1 MNSIYD
7 VTIIGGGPSGLFS
20 AFYAGLR
27 DMKTKIIESQPMLGG
42 KVHVYPEKL
51 IWDIGGLTP
60 ITGQQLI
67 DQSISQ
73 ALTFEPTVCL
83 NTKVQ
88 TIGKVDNIFVITTE
102 SGEKHFSKTVILAIG
117 SGIVNPQKLEIE
129 CCEKFED
136 TNLYYSVQSIHEFKD
151 KSILISGGGHAA
163 IDWAHDLYGFA
174 KDITVI
180 YRGENL
186 SGHEAYI
193 QKIKNNGTPILLNT
207 QIKEFVPS
215 SDRGSIQQV
224 IIEDTKTA
232 EQQAVAV
239 DAVLVNHGFLKERT
253 INFDD
258 SITVERDKER
268 TFMVL
273 TNGKCET
280 SVPGLFAA
288 GDIAEYPSKIHL
300 IAGAY
305 QDALHA
311 VNSAK
316 AYLDPSAHP
325 TARVSS
331 HNETFDERNREIF
344 ESQLKEK
351 TMIL

>member
-1 MNSIYD
+1 MSTIYD

-27 DMKTKIIESQPMLGG
+27 DMKTKIIESQPELGG

-51 IWDIGGLTP
+51 IWDIGGMTP

-67 DQSISQ
+67 DQSIAQ

-88 TIGKVDNIFVITTE
+88 TIGKEDNIFVITSE
-102 SGEKHFSKTVILAIG
+102 SGEKHYSKTVILAIG
-117 SGIVNPQKLEIE
+117 SGIVNHQKLEIE
-129 CCEKFED
+129 GAEKFES
-136 TNLYYSVQSIHEFKD
+136 TNLFYSVRSITDFKD

-163 IDWAHDLYGFA
+163 IDWAHDLNGFA

-180 YRGENL
+180 YRGDKL

-207 QIKEFVPS
+207 QIKKFVNS
-215 SDRGSIQQV
+215 VDGNSIQQV
-224 IIEDTKTA
+224 IIENTQTCEEEA
-232 EQQAVAV
+232 IQV
-239 DAVLVNHGFLKERT
+239 DAVLINHGFLKERT
-253 INFDD
+253 IAFED

-268 TFMVL
+268 TFLVV

-288 GDIAEYPSKIHL
+288 GDIAEYSSKIHL

-316 AYLDPSAHP
+316 AYLDPSAQP
-325 TARVSS
+325 TAQVSS
-331 HNETFDERNREIF
+331 HNETFDDRNREIF
-344 ESQLKEK
+344 ESRLKEK
-351 TMIL
+351 SAIN

>member
-1 MNSIYD
+1 MNTD

-27 DMKTKIIESQPMLGG
+27 NMKTKIIESQPMLGG

-51 IWDIGGLTP
+51 IWDIGGMTP

-67 DQSISQ
+67 EQSITQ
-73 ALTFEPTVCL
+73 ALTFDPTICL

-88 TIGKVDNIFVITTE
+88 TISKENNIFVITTN
-102 SGEKHFSKTVILAIG
+102 SGELHYSKTIILAIG
-117 SGIVNPQKLEIE
+117 SGIVNHQKLEIE
-129 CCEKFED
+129 GAEKFENA
-136 TNLYYSVQSIHEFKD
+136 NLFYSVRSIHNFKD

-163 IDWAHDLYGFA
+163 IDWAHDLNGFA

-180 YRGENL
+180 YRGDKL

-207 QIKEFVPS
+207 QIKEFIPS
-215 SDRGSIQQV
+215 SDGASIQQV
-224 IIEDTKTA
+224 IIENTKTGEEKA
-232 EQQAVAV
+232 IET
-239 DAVLVNHGFLKERT
+239 DAILINHGFLKERT
-253 INFDD
+253 IAFDD

-268 TFMVL
+268 TFLVS
-273 TNGKCET
+273 TNGMCE
-280 SVPGLFAA
+280 SSEPGLFAA

-311 VNSAK
+311 VNRAK
-316 AYLDPSAHP
+316 AYLDPTANP
-325 TARVSS
+325 TAQVSS

-351 TMIL
+351 ATIN

>member
-1 MNSIYD
+1 MNTIYD

-51 IWDIGGLTP
+51 IWDIGGMTP

-67 DQSISQ
+67 NQSISQ
-73 ALTFEPTVCL
+73 ALTFDPTVCL

-88 TIGKVDNIFVITTE
+88 TIGKEDNMFIITTE
-102 SGEKHFSKTVILAIG
+102 SGEKHFSKTVILAVG
-117 SGIVNPQKLEIE
+117 YGIVNHQKLAIE
-129 CCEKFED
+129 GAEKYENI
-136 TNLYYSVQSIHEFKD
+136 NLFYTVRSVYDFKD

-163 IDWAHDLYGFA
+163 IDWAHDLHGFA

-180 YRGENL
+180 YRGEKL
-186 SGHEAYI
+186 TGHEAYI

-207 QIKEFVPS
+207 QIKDFVS
-215 SDRGSIQQV
+215 SLNGSSIQQV
-224 IIEDTKTA
+224 ILENTTTGEESSIH
-232 EQQAVAV
+232 V

-253 INFDD
+253 IAFDD
-258 SITVERDKER
+258 SITVERDEELNYR
-268 TFMVL
+268 IL

-280 SVPGLFAA
+280 SIPGLFAA

-316 AYLDPSAHP
+316 AYLDPTAKP

-344 ESQLKEK
+344 ESRLKEK
-351 TMIL
+351 TTIK

>member
-1 MNSIYD
+1 MNTIYD

-51 IWDIGGLTP
+51 IWDIGGMTP

-73 ALTFEPTVCL
+73 ALTFDPTVCV
-83 NTKVQ
+83 NTKVR
-88 TIGKVDNIFVITTE
+88 TIGKEDNMFIITTE

-117 SGIVNPQKLEIE
+117 SGIVNHQKLEIE
-129 CCEKFED
+129 GAEKFEN
-136 TNLYYSVQSIHEFKD
+136 TNLFYSVRSLYDFKD

-163 IDWAHDLYGFA
+163 IDWAHDLHGFA

-180 YRGENL
+180 YRGEKL

-207 QIKEFVPS
+207 QIKQFVPS
-215 SDRGSIQQV
+215 LNGSTIQQV
-224 IIEDTKTA
+224 ILENTTTTEEKAIH
-232 EQQAVAV
+232 V
-239 DAVLVNHGFLKERT
+239 DAVLINHGFLKERT
-253 INFDD
+253 IAFDD

-268 TFMVL
+268 NYKVV

-316 AYLDPSAHP
+316 AYLDPTANP

-344 ESQLKEK
+344 ESRIKEK
-351 TMIL
+351 TTIK